1 MVPLETLCT
10 IDQDLFSSSSKSR
23 FVNSDVFS
31 ASRNFKFVVIFRS
44 GVCALRLVCLQDIKN
59 TKDGQ
64 EHVYHSVHMPTFE
77 CNTQWL
83 TQTGAHA
90 VATRDCAP
98 PVQACLKIIRVKCTV
113 VNH

>member
-1 MVPLETLCT
+1 MFT
-10 IDQDLFSSSSKSR
+10 
-23 FVNSDVFS
+23 
-31 ASRNFKFVVIFRS
+31 ASTNARNFKFVVI
-44 GVCALRLVCLQDIKN
+44 L
-59 TKDGQ
+59 KDGICWLVYKDTDILIMLRTAR
-64 EHVYHSVHMPTFE
+64 EHVYHSGAYATFE

-90 VATRDCAP
+90 IATRDCAP